1 MRLLIVFLSLLLCYF
16 QFSFWFG
23 KNGWSDYQTI
33 QNNVALLKEEH
44 KALLSRNNVII
55 VEIQDLKTGSNA
67 LEERARSI
75 LDMVKGNE
83 MFYRIIPHQ

>member
-83 MFYRIIPHQ
+83 MFYRIIPRQ

>member
-1 MRLLIVFLSLLLCYF
+1 MRILIVFLSLLLCYF

-23 KNGWSDYQTI
+23 KNGWSDYQTM

-44 KALLSRNNVII
+44 KALLSRNNMII

-75 LDMVKGNE
+75 RDMVKENE
-83 MFYRIIPHQ
+83 VFYRIIPHK